1 MLATGDFSASALVRR
16 ASRLQLFR
24 DRSSDHHQR
33 EPRHPEMNL
42 DEDSPM
48 TRTTKMTIAA
58 SILAALALFFTATAI
73 SAPKPDPIQVL
84 IERIEFRLERLETVL
99 AAMQTAMETMLTEMQ
114 KAWGTMNDTILDLSD
129 DIGEMA
135 DRILLM
141 AEQIGLMADRI
152 VETMEIMTDTLLEI
166 QKTMA
171 AMLLAMQNNNNS
183 VAIAG
188 AGVAT
193 GVVGKA
199 TLILAPSEGDTL
211 TDTSAFQLTGGYDDF
226 ILYASSDAGMAK
238 STNILIQD
246 NNLADALSRIKAA
259 LSGPQVY
266 VAAKAVD
273 GDAVGEISNTV
284 MLYVP

>member
-24 DRSSDHHQR
+24 NRSSDHHQR

-58 SILAALALFFTATAI
+58 SILAALAVFFTTTAI

-114 KAWGTMNDTILDLSD
+114 KAWGTMNDTMLHLSD

-183 VAIAG
+183 VAVAG
-188 AGVAT
+188 AAP

-246 NNLADALSRIKAA
+246 NNLTDAVSRIKAA
-259 LSGPQVY
+259 LSGKQVY